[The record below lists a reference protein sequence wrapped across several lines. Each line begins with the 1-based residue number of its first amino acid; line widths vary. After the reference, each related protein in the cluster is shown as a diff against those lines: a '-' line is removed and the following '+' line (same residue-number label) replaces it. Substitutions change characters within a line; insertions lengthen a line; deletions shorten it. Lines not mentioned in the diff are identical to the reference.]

1 MRGQGRHE
9 GRGHGGRIDG
19 ATWGLGAAQGIVG
32 PESHYLRDT
41 VLTQS
46 LQT

>member
-19 ATWGLGAAQGIVG
+19 ATWGLGAAQGRVLWA
-32 PESHYLRDT
+32 LRAII
-41 VLTQS
+41 LETQC
-46 LQT
+46 